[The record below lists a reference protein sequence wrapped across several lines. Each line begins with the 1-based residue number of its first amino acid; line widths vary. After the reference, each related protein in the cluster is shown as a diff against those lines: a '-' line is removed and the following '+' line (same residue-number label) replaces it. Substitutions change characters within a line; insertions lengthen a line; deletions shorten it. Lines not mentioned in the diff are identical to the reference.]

1 MFLTFVVYIYIFSY
15 YVDHIYPNELVIKDT
30 TNTDRSAS
38 YHDLHLEIDN
48 EGWFTMKRDNFN
60 LPNVKC
66 SLICSLIPAACGVY
80 LSQWIRYSR
89 ADGACHDFLDR
100 RLLVFKWMSP
110 PWHACPSIYGPFNFK
125 HSSATSLCQCNL
137 RYLETTSAVDD
148 NLQKSIDGSL

>member
-1 MFLTFVVYIYIFSY
+1 MKTGKMSIFFITF
-15 YVDHIYPNELVIKDT
+15 DHIYPNELVIKDT

-80 LSQWIRYSR
+80 LSQ
-89 ADGACHDFLDR
+89 
-100 RLLVFKWMSP
+100 
-110 PWHACPSIYGPFNFK
+110 
-125 HSSATSLCQCNL
+125 
-137 RYLETTSAVDD
+137 
-148 NLQKSIDGSL
+148 